1 MKTPRKRVTIKIS
14 GKLHRKL
21 VLFREKTGIP
31 ISRIVHLALA
41 GITRGKRG
49 GIIRRPGTKRGSR

>member
-1 MKTPRKRVTIKIS
+1 MTNTKKRVSIKIS

-31 ISRIVHLALA
+31 ISNIIRLAVA
-41 GITRGKRG
+41 KITRGKRG